1 MKALK
6 FEDRLKNVLVSDKQ
20 DNPLKVVK
28 VIKSDILKVLQNY
41 MNISSED
48 LDVNITVD
56 EYGNFIFTSYAKV
69 RRLKSLGAILD

>member
-1 MKALK
+1 MEALK

-20 DNPLKVVK
+20 DNPLKVVN

-56 EYGNFIFTSYAKV
+56 EYGNFIFNSYAKV
-69 RRLKSLGAILD
+69 RRLKSLSAILD